1 MLKRENSLFNEYK
14 ENLYRLNNIGSPN
27 TYRSKIHKISELN
40 TNFYNN
46 DNTYNIKKNKINNNK
61 MNDTMRPLNREK
73 NKIIEIKK
81 NDLIYGINNNKSF
94 NKIIQ
99 KEIFLNNNINFN
111 SSIIKEKNIKNIPIN
126 TNNNYFINFNNS
138 QNDAKN
144 QNDNKIKNIRISLKK
159 IKLGNLRALSKN
171 QNKSI
176 KDKYNETYIYK
187 SPKRKRSL
195 NTERSLL
202 NREIS
207 EINNSY
213 IYSKLLSKINIS
225 PKKNNLIP
233 KPNIKHEN
241 IRKNLLSDNIIIG
254 KKKIDKKLLD
264 QSKEIKMKFKKENE
278 IIKMKNEFFYKNG
291 ILPEQKIDYEN
302 KAIKI
307 QSLFRRFLSKKKL
320 YRLKNQFFILKIS
333 KVNSINLNIIIFWI

>member
-46 DNTYNIKKNKINNNK
+46 DNTYNIKKNKINNK

-159 IKLGNLRALSKN
+159 IKLGNLRALCKN

-176 KDKYNETYIYK
+176 KAKYNETYIYK

-333 KVNSINLNIIIFWI
+333 